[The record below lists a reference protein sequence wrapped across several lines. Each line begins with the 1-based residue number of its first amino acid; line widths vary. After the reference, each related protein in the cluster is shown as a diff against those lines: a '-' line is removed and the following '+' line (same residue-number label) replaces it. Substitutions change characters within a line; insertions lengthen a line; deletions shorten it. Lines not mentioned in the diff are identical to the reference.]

1 MVRQF
6 AGRLSFLAFGSTAAE
21 GALMGFPLE
30 TVITTGLVRMGV
42 FYGLGLICGG
52 LAQWLV
58 EEAAQNE
65 FARGM
70 AAAEVNSAAE

>member
-6 AGRLSFLAFGSTAAE
+6 AGRLSLLAFGATAAE
-21 GALMGFPLE
+21 GALQGFPLE
-30 TVITTGLVRMGV
+30 GV
-42 FYGLGLICGG
+42 LKVALLRLALFYGLGLVCGR

-58 EEAAQNE
+58 EEAAQSE

-70 AAAEVNSAAE
+70 AMADTTSA

>member
-6 AGRLSFLAFGSTAAE
+6 AGRLSLLAFGSTAAE
-21 GALMGFPLE
+21 GALMGYPLE
-30 TVITTGLVRMGV
+30 TVMTTALMRMGV

-52 LAQWLV
+52 LAQGLV
-58 EEAAQNE
+58 EEAAQSE

-70 AAAEVNSAAE
+70 AAAEATSAEK